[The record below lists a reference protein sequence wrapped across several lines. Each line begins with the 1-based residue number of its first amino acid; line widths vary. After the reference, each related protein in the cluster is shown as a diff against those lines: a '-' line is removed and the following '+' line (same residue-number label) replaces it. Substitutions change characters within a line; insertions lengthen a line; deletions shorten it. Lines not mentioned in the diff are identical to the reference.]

1 MRLDHRQRT
10 GLFRHLPVFF
20 LTVGA
25 LGLFCGASGASVGSV
40 GVSPVSA
47 TDGSEDPDVLL
58 QMYLEWML
66 REMRTPVPGPRTT
79 AAMAQAVAWSYE
91 GQGAP
96 KLRPLVRLEFI
107 NTLLLTEAHVAAHPD
122 LLDAVSRDRL
132 YFALTGMLGAL
143 VLEGQVSL

>member
-25 LGLFCGASGASVGSV
+25 LGLFCEASGASVGSV
-40 GVSPVSA
+40 GVSPTSA

-58 QMYLEWML
+58 QMYLDWML
-66 REMRTPVPGPRTT
+66 REMRTAVPVPKTT
-79 AAMAQAVAWSYE
+79 ATMAHAVASSYE
-91 GQGAP
+91 GQGTP

-107 NTLLLTEAHVAAHPD
+107 NTLLLTQAHLAVHPD
-122 LLDAVSRDRL
+122 LLDDDLRDRL
-132 YFALTGMLGAL
+132 NFALSGMLGELA
-143 VLEGQVSL
+143 LEGRVAL